1 MEGHWDAIDA
11 RATTRDLRRD
21 TVTGPGAI
29 MTTFK
34 ALFRL
39 ILLPACWISFGAQAR
54 AADITGVWVSDAALC
69 AKIFV
74 KRGNGVFLSKDA
86 DLYGSGF
93 VIDGRKIRG
102 KLANCNIKT
111 TKEDG
116 ALVHL
121 LAACA
126 TDVMLSNFQLTLRVV
141 DQNKIIRI
149 FPGVSDMEMGYERCD
164 LK

>member
-1 MEGHWDAIDA
+1 VQIDQDCN
-11 RATTRDLRRD
+11 TLS
-21 TVTGPGAI
+21 
-29 MTTFK
+29 
-34 ALFRL
+34 RL
-39 ILLPACWISFGAQAR
+39 ILLPACWVLLGAHAL
-54 AADITGVWVSDAALC
+54 AADITGVWASDPALC

-74 KRGNGVFLSKDA
+74 KRGSTVMLSKDA

-102 KLANCNIKT
+102 RLANCTIKT

-116 ALVHL
+116 DVVHL

-141 DQNKIIRI
+141 DQNKIVRI
-149 FPGVSDMEMGYERCD
+149 FPGVSDMQMAYERCT
-164 LK
+164 LR